1 MMNGMF
7 GGGMWFGWIF
17 WIVMIAIIVW
27 AVTLFTN
34 KSRSENSNNFVEKE
48 TPLSI
53 LKKRYAKG
61 EITKEQFDEMK
72 KDLM

>member
-17 WIVMIAIIVW
+17 WIVMIAVIVW

-34 KSRSENSNNFVEKE
+34 KSRSENSNIFVEKE

-61 EITKEQFDEMK
+61 EITKEQFEEMK